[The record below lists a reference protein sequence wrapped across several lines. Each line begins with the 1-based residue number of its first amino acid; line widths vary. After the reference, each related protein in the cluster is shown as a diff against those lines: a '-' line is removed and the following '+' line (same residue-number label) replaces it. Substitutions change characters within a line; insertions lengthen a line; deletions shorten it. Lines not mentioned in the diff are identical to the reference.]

1 VPEVLAQEQRTGA
14 FACVLRTDP
23 TPEERDA
30 EEEIDLGTPM
40 VEKSRLLKEVDFLL
54 GNLGVLSTLEPS
66 RCFHFPERQPV
77 TVLQALHARSY
88 GPKPSLCKFLWMR
101 AVIRSAR
108 PSSKIKGPNEPLI
121 SLCLTLGPDRQLAGR
136 ISSGKNQTAG

>member
-1 VPEVLAQEQRTGA
+1 MPEVLAQEQRTGA

-66 RCFHFPERQPV
+66 RSSFFSLPERQPAI
-77 TVLQALHARSY
+77 VLHALHARSLT
-88 GPKPSLCKFLWMR
+88 GIGLWKCTG
-101 AVIRSAR
+101 RSTRFANC
-108 PSSKIKGPNEPLI
+108 SGCEP
-121 SLCLTLGPDRQLAGR
+121 
-136 ISSGKNQTAG
+136 